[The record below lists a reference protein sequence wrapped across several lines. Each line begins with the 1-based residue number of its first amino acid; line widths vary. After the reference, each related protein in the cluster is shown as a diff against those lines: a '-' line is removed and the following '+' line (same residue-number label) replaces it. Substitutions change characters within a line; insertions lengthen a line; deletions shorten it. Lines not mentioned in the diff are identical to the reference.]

1 MTVSQTFFVFDDLNN
16 FEEYSLSI
24 FRMWNVPA
32 LGFVCYFSLV
42 MLVLG
47 QETVEFKVT
56 WHDKGCLLLEFELEF
71 QCSGLCPF

>member
-1 MTVSQTFFVFDDLNN
+1 MTVSRTFFVFDDLNN

-56 WHDKGCLLLEFELEF
+56 FLSHHNKDTYYHMTNPC
-71 QCSGLCPF
+71 

>member
-42 MLVLG
+42 MLGLG
-47 QETVEFKVT
+47 QGPQ
-56 WHDKGCLLLEFELEF
+56 DSQPL
-71 QCSGLCPF
+71 